1 MRTPGSARWTQSR
14 TYHQFMKATLSLLT
28 VRFSTSMKSKI
39 LGAVT
44 KKICTKRGS
53 PMKSKCLRLFL
64 LALLSLPLVVFAQ
77 EDAEKAA
84 KDTAKVTEKE
94 TKKAAKETK
103 DAGQKAGNATADAAQ
118 NAGNKVKKG
127 TKDAA
132 KATEKGAQKVE
143 EAPK

>member
-1 MRTPGSARWTQSR
+1 MVNTPKSGISAGIHTVTSDSSR
-14 TYHQFMKATLSLLT
+14 PHLED
-28 VRFSTSMKSKI
+28 SKI
-39 LGAVT
+39 SPT
-44 KKICTKRGS
+44 ISIGS
-53 PMKSKCLRLFL
+53 TNSECPMSSKYLRLFL
-64 LALLSLPLVVFAQ
+64 IALVWLPTTVFAQ
-77 EDAEKAA
+77 QDAEQAA

-103 DAGQKAGNATADAAQ
+103 DAGQKVGDATADAAQ
-118 NAGNKVKKG
+118 KTGQKVKKG